1 MLRIMV
7 VFCIVLI
14 EILFFQKIVFLA
26 HTYIMKEILFSEKI
40 VFLAHTHIMKE
51 ILFFEKIG
59 FPHTQ
64 LSPIAPLNRRNI
76 V

>member
-1 MLRIMV
+1 MRKMLRIMV

-14 EILFFQKIVFLA
+14 EILFFQ
-26 HTYIMKEILFSEKI
+26 KI